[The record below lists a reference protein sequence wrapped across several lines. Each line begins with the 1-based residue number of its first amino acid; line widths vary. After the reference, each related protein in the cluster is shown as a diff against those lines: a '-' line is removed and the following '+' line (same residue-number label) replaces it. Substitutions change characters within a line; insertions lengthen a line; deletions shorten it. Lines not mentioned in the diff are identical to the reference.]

1 MLYLIRLFHKI
12 PMGDFMK
19 KGLFISFKLKSFL
32 SLTLVFIIVFF
43 FVLSV
48 NMASVT
54 TTSLTVETGQVVIVD
69 AGHGGEDGGTQSS
82 AGVLEKEINLDIS
95 QKLGN
100 LLKLMG
106 YTVVY
111 TRTDDTLH
119 YGSDAV
125 KQRQKKVSDIHYRMN
140 IMQAYPESVF
150 LSIHQN
156 HFSESKYY
164 GAQVFYS
171 KNNPISKTIA
181 ESIQLNIRELTQ
193 PENDRQIKPS
203 GTDIYLLYNAKTP
216 AVMVE
221 CGFLSNAGEALR
233 LSDSE
238 YQKKLSLAIAA
249 GLEEYQK

>member
-1 MLYLIRLFHKI
+1 MS
-12 PMGDFMK
+12 MGDFMK
-19 KGLFISFKLKSFL
+19 KGIFLSFNFKSFL

-43 FVLSV
+43 LVLSL

-54 TTSLTVETGQVVIVD
+54 TTSVLVDAGEVIIVD

-82 AGVLEKEINLDIS
+82 AGVLEKDINLSIS
-95 QKLGN
+95 LKLGN
-100 LLKLMG
+100 LLRLMG

-111 TRTDDTLH
+111 TRSDDTLH

-125 KQRQKKVSDIHYRMN
+125 KQRQKKVSDIHHRMK
-140 IMQAYPESVF
+140 IIETYPESIF

-171 KNNPISKTIA
+171 KNNTYSKTIA
-181 ESIQLNIRELTQ
+181 ESIQTNIRNLTQ
-193 PENDRQIKPS
+193 PENERQVKQS
-203 GTDIYLLYNAKTP
+203 GTDIYLLYNAISP

-233 LSDSE
+233 LSDSD
-238 YQKKLSLAIAA
+238 YQKKISLAIAA
-249 GLEEYQK
+249 GLEELHSST